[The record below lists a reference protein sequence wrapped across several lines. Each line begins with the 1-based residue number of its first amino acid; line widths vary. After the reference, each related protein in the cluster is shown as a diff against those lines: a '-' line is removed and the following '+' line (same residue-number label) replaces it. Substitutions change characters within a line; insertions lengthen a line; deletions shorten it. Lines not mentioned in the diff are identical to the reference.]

1 MKARLHALKRLWRP
15 ETLALCAALSFLPAQ
30 AQEAGA
36 EKADAD
42 AAQTGSENPAA
53 AAKDPTPTLP
63 APLTLSAVLSLPDRV
78 SPAVVQAQAR
88 KALRASRRD
97 ERQADNG
104 VDVGIEGRLGW
115 RDYQNETQDHH
126 RLALHLGK
134 ELYDF
139 GRTEQAALAEDTLM
153 GAEDL
158 RYQDRLWQFRV
169 RAMKAYFDIILAD
182 FQYRIDNEAMAVAYI
197 DFDKARDRHEL
208 SRISDVEFLRLEAE
222 YEKVLTRRT
231 RSEYEQRRTREHLAN
246 LAGQPGQLPD
256 KVRMPE
262 LAFLAERSLK
272 SLEAY
277 QQAAVEDNL
286 EIRRL
291 RTEIEA
297 LQHRLQSESAADT
310 PTFRADAW
318 GGKLSSYPDE
328 RHGNWEF
335 GLSMHYP
342 LYDGGTRKARM
353 QSVRA
358 EIKSLQAER
367 RLTEQ
372 TLRDQVAEV
381 YFDLQL
387 AKAQA
392 RQNERY
398 SDYAELY
405 FEFSRGM
412 YENEMQTDLGDS
424 MVKLSQSTYN
434 IMRQRFEETLDWAR
448 LDHLTGQSLAVSQYQ

>member
-1 MKARLHALKRLWRP
+1 MKARLHALKRLWRT
-15 ETLALCAALSFLPAQ
+15 ETLMLCAALSILPAQ
-30 AQEAGA
+30 AEEADTKKADDGAMQVGLEAPSPA
-36 EKADAD
+36 EKKPV
-42 AAQTGSENPAA
+42 S
-53 AAKDPTPTLP
+53 TLP
-63 APLTLSAVLSLPDRV
+63 APLTLSAVLSLPDRI
-78 SPAVVQAQAR
+78 SPGVVQAQAR

-97 ERQADNG
+97 EIQADNG

-126 RLALHLGK
+126 RLALHMGK
-134 ELYDF
+134 KLYDF
-139 GRTEQAALAEDTLM
+139 GRTEQAARAEDTLV

-158 RYQDRLWQFRV
+158 RYQDRLRQFRV

-231 RSEYEQRRTREHLAN
+231 RSEYEQRRTRENLAN
-246 LAGQPGQLPD
+246 LAGQPGHLPD

-272 SLEAY
+272 NLEEY
-277 QQAAVEDNL
+277 QQTALEDNL
-286 EIRRL
+286 KIRRL

-297 LQHRLQSESAADT
+297 LQHRLESESAADT

-318 GGKLSSYPDE
+318 GGKLSSYPEE

-342 LYDGGTRKARM
+342 LHDGGTRKARM

-367 RLTEQ
+367 RLAEQ
-372 TLRDQVAEV
+372 TLRDQVTQV

-387 AKAQA
+387 AKVQA
-392 RQNERY
+392 RQNQRY

-434 IMRQRFEETLDWAR
+434 IMRQRFEETLSWAQ
-448 LDHLTGQSLAVSQYQ
+448 LDHLTGQPLTVSQYQ